1 MMNTVF
7 VTTWSGNYAIFK
19 EFSSRVK
26 ALECANELNK
36 ELGDAVN
43 HPYVVMTEEER
54 AAKEAEQSAWE
65 RDFYRSLS
73 KAECDYY
80 GIG

>member
-1 MMNTVF
+1 MNTMF
-7 VTTWSGNYAIFK
+7 VVTWSGNYGVFK
-19 EFSSRVK
+19 EFALKVE
-26 ALECANELNK
+26 ALECANALNK
-36 ELGDAVN
+36 RWGGAVN
-43 HPYVVMTEEER
+43 HPYVVMTAAER